1 MFVPKSW
8 LLAVAIIISATAN
21 HAFAAANDPAPSR
34 VPAEL
39 ETPQA
44 VQAGAHRFGETC
56 VPCHGAPGVAPTV
69 TGLSPAPPNLL
80 AAHRRNEPA
89 DVFGKVENGIAG
101 TAMPAFR
108 GNLSDRSIWEIAA
121 FLHHS
126 RGITADAFA
135 ALSTAK
141 ATARGQ

>member
-1 MFVPKSW
+1 MS
-8 LLAVAIIISATAN
+8 LHALRAIAAVVVVFATGYSPCVAASDPIQVRIPAN
-21 HAFAAANDPAPSR
+21 
-34 VPAEL
+34 L

-44 VQAGAHRFGETC
+44 LQAGAHHFQENC
-56 VPCHGAPGVAPTV
+56 VPCHGAPGIAPSI

-89 DVFGKVENGIAG
+89 DVFGKVENGITG

-108 GNLSDRSIWEIAA
+108 GNLSDGSIWAIAA

-126 RGITADAFA
+126 RGITAEAFA
-135 ALSTAK
+135 ALSAAN
-141 ATARGQ
+141 ATAQGQ

>member
-1 MFVPKSW
+1 MFIGTSRTLV
-8 LLAVAIIISATAN
+8 
-21 HAFAAANDPAPSR
+21 AAAIVFAIGNNGSAAASDPTRVR
-34 VPAEL
+34 VPANL
-39 ETPQA
+39 ETPQV
-44 VQAGAHRFGETC
+44 VQAGAQHFRETC
-56 VPCHGAPGVAPTV
+56 AACHGAPGVASSI

-80 AAHRRNEPA
+80 AAHRRNDPA
-89 DVFGKVENGIAG
+89 DVFGKVENGITG

-135 ALSTAK
+135 ALSAAK
-141 ATARGQ
+141 ATAQGK

>member
-1 MFVPKSW
+1 MFVRMFRSIAAVIMG
-8 LLAVAIIISATAN
+8 LAIGNNAS
-21 HAFAAANDPAPSR
+21 AAASDPSQVP
-34 VPAEL
+34 VPANL
-39 ETPQA
+39 ETTQA
-44 VQAGAHRFGETC
+44 VRAGAHQFLETC
-56 VPCHGAPGVAPTV
+56 LPCHGAPGVAPSV

-108 GNLSDRSIWEIAA
+108 GNLSNETIWEIAA
-121 FLHHS
+121 FLHRS
-126 RGITADAFA
+126 RGITAETFA

-141 ATARGQ
+141 SAAKD